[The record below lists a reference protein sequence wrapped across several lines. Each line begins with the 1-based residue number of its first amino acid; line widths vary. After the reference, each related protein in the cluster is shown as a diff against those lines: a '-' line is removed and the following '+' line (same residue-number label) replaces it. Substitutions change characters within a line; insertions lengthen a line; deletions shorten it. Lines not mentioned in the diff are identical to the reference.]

1 MKNRVFIGLG
11 SNIGDREKH
20 IFDAIKHI
28 SSIPDT
34 EVIRMSNIYE
44 TEPVGYTEQ
53 DRFLNM
59 AVCIVTELEPLEL
72 LERLQHIENLLG
84 RQRTVR
90 WGPRTIDLD
99 ILLYEDLC
107 LELPQLVIPHPR
119 MFERAFVLIPLS
131 EILDSNE
138 IMGMNVDELI
148 KKCSDSDGIKL
159 YKSLHN

>member
-11 SNIGDREKH
+11 SNIGEREKY
-20 IFDAIKHI
+20 IFDAIRHI
-28 SSIPDT
+28 SRMPDT

-59 AVCIVTELEPLEL
+59 AVCIVTGLEPLEL

-84 RQRTVR
+84 RKRTVR

-99 ILLYEDLC
+99 ILLYEDLR

-131 EILDSNE
+131 EILDGSE

-148 KKCSDSDGIKL
+148 RKCSDRDGVKL
-159 YKSLHN
+159 FKSLHN